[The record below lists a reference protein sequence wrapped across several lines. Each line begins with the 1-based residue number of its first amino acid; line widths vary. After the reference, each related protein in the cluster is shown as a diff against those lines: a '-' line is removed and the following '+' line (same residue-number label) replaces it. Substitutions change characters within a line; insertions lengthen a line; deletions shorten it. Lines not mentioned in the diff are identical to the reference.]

1 MDFLE
6 DIELYNKAM
15 DNAYLVITGKLK
27 LNNILVELNDEDLE
41 DFSLPFNPFLH
52 EDISNEEIDEVIEHF
67 SGLEE
72 YEKCAELLKFK
83 KVNV

>member
-72 YEKCAELLKFK
+72 YEK
-83 KVNV
+83 